1 MSEALHWMDSF
12 WLALALFFILEG
24 VLPFAS
30 PSRWRRWFHQVMG
43 MRDGQIRF
51 FGLVS
56 ILLGLSILWLQ

>member
-1 MSEALHWMDSF
+1 MKHGRFQQEVPGRDL
-12 WLALALFFILEG
+12 LFFILEG

-56 ILLGLSILWLQ
+56 ILLGLSILLLQ